1 MMDRLIDTVKI
12 EVNPNDGFVVRVI
25 RESAA
30 IITVPWRT
38 EWTFCFSMEE
48 NQFSTFESIIWV
60 LKLFRAEF

>member
-30 IITVPWRT
+30 MANWMN
-38 EWTFCFSMEE
+38 TFFSMEE
-48 NQFSTFESIIWV
+48 NQFSTFESIIRV

>member
-38 EWTFCFSMEE
+38 EWTFFFNGK